1 MIRSK
6 IIIHVGLQKTATK
19 YLQEVF
25 FPRLNNVTYIGRP
38 YTQENYA
45 FNSLQYADSSLYSV
59 SAIGEEINRIENE
72 MAKGS
77 PVLIS
82 DELLSGFIFYNFINR
97 GMIAERLSK
106 AIPDAE
112 IVLFLRGQID
122 LIMSLYNQYVKLGW
136 FDNHLDKSFLHR
148 PGKGFPLEKWA
159 EGARGWNA
167 NNRFINHRSVFSPE
181 HFRYSNIYALYSD
194 LFRKVHVFLYEDFRK
209 DQKPS
214 LLRLASILSTEL
226 PSEFEFDEKLQKTI
240 VNEGLDNKQ
249 LRVQRMQNKL
259 SHIFPAV
266 SSRWAQMFVRGI
278 SRFAPDSNDS
288 NKAYV
293 ISLLKERDIFTDNY
307 TLNKKL
313 NLGMEKY
320 RKQYFGDTV

>member
-1 MIRSK
+1 MRSE
-6 IIIHVGLQKTATK
+6 IIVHVGLQKTATK

-25 FPRLNNVTYIGRP
+25 FPRLNNVAYIGRP

-59 SAIGEEINRIENE
+59 SAIGEEINRIENK

-77 PVLIS
+77 PILIS

-106 AIPDAE
+106 AIPDAT
-112 IVLFLRGQID
+112 IVLFLRNQID
-122 LIMSLYNQYVKLGW
+122 LIVSLYNQYVKIGW

-159 EGARGWNA
+159 DGARDWDVK
-167 NNRFINHRSVFSPE
+167 NRFINHRSVFSPE
-181 HFRYSNIYALYSD
+181 HFRYSNIYSLYSD

-209 DQKPS
+209 DPKPS

-226 PSEFEFDEKLQKTI
+226 PSEFDGKIQKKI
-240 VNEGLDNKQ
+240 VNKGLGNMQ
-249 LRVQRMQNKL
+249 LRVQCIENKL
-259 SHIFPAV
+259 AHIFPALN
-266 SSRWAQMFVRGI
+266 SKWAQMLVRGI
-278 SRFAPDSNDS
+278 PRFASDSNDS

-293 ISLLKERDIFTDNY
+293 ISLLKERDIFRDNY
-307 TLNKKL
+307 ALNKKL

-320 RKQYFGDTV
+320 PKQYFGDTV